1 MAYVNVPADLS
12 KIQTKLAFN
21 LTKRQLVCFGT
32 AAAVGLPA
40 FFLTRSAIGGT
51 GAMFVMIAIMLPAFL
66 LAMYQRDGLPFE
78 KVLRNVIRVRFL
90 CPGQRPYRT
99 ENFYAFL
106 SKNKEDLINIEN
118 KKAPARPK
126 GRR

>member
-90 CPGQRPYRT
+90 WPGKRPYRT

-106 SKNKEDLINIEN
+106 SKNKEDFINIEN
-118 KKAPARPK
+118 KKTPARPK
-126 GRR
+126 GHR

>member
-12 KIQTKLAFN
+12 KIQTKVAFN
-21 LTKRQLVCFGT
+21 LTKRQLVCFGA

-78 KVLRNVIRVRFL
+78 KVLRNVIRVHFL
-90 CPGQRPYRT
+90 WPGQRPYRT

-106 SKNKEDLINIEN
+106 NNNKEDSIDIED
-118 KKAPARPK
+118 KKAPTRSQK
-126 GRR
+126 HR